1 MGVDRALVVHGD
13 GLDEFALHGESTVA
27 ELHEDGTIEE
37 YRVTP
42 GDFGLDE
49 APIDAVAGGT
59 PDENAADLSGIVT
72 GDVTGPKRDIILA
85 NAGAALYVA
94 GEAGSLED
102 GAQLAEKAIEDG
114 AAADHLQRLRTT
126 VPA

>member
-1 MGVDRALVVHGD
+1 
-13 GLDEFALHGESTVA
+13 
-27 ELHEDGTIEE
+27 
-37 YRVTP
+37 
-42 GDFGLDE
+42 
-49 APIDAVAGGT
+49 VAGGT
-59 PDENAADLSGIVT
+59 PEENAEDMRGIVE
-72 GDVTGPKRDIILA
+72 GDVTGAKRDIILA

-94 GEAGSLED
+94 GEADSLED